1 LSGSVV
7 LPSPLM
13 LGDSIQIP
21 LTFSDPANYSP
32 TSLNVT
38 LEVTNG
44 VPDDQFRFADFSF
57 TNLADN
63 KVYTLSVHGAAA
75 CAVDFPC
82 HATGRFEANS
92 PPAFSSE
99 YTVISAAIPEPRYSV
114 LVLGILAVLGATR
127 RFSRQRRSA

>member
-1 LSGSVV
+1 MTFIRDCLRVVKRYTPAVLFVTCSGLLHGSVIQSFSINLFPLHPGSVLSGSVV
-7 LPSPLM
+7 LPLPLM
-13 LGDSIQIP
+13 LGDSTQIP

-32 TSLNVT
+32 MSLNVT

-82 HATGRFEANS
+82 QATGRF
-92 PPAFSSE
+92 
-99 YTVISAAIPEPRYSV
+99 
-114 LVLGILAVLGATR
+114 
-127 RFSRQRRSA
+127 